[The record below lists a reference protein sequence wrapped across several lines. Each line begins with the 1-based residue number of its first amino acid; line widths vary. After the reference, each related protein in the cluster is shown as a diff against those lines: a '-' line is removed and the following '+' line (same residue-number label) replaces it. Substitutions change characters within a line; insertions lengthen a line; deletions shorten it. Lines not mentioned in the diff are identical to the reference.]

1 MTQNELRWLSHF
13 LRRVVTHN
21 HDEVEMLWHLVS
33 KIESQSQCVN
43 IRATG
48 AHNERMDAIQR

>member
-21 HDEVEMLWHLVS
+21 HDEITMLWHLVS
-33 KIESQSQCVN
+33 KIESQSQCAS
-43 IRATG
+43 IRATEG
-48 AHNERMDAIQR
+48 RDELDAIRR

>member
-1 MTQNELRWLSHF
+1 MTKNELQWLSHF

-21 HDEVEMLWHLVS
+21 PDEQAMLFHLVRQ
-33 KIESQSQCVN
+33 IESQSQCVS

-48 AHNERMDAIQR
+48 GRDELDAVRR

>member
-1 MTQNELRWLSHF
+1 MTKNELLWLSNF

-21 HDEVEMLWHLVS
+21 PDEQAMLFHLV
-33 KIESQSQCVN
+33 KQIELQSRCVN